1 MSHDSHYVTNHLST
15 SPTRFRDNVSF
26 ETSSSSDRLK
36 RGDYILRQLSLEGVS
51 CCNRPPRRLF
61 RSCTPPTTPTSAQ
74 SARHPSRTLGITALT
89 TATLHRHSGCDTRC
103 NDTNWLLHGWI
114 VPTVTMSALPSA
126 PLRTARTPPHRTAR
140 SVTCIETATF

>member
-1 MSHDSHYVTNHLST
+1 LSHDSHYVTNHLST

-26 ETSSSSDRLK
+26 ETRSSSDSLK

-51 CCNRPPRRLF
+51 RCNRPSHGSF

-114 VPTVTMSALPSA
+114 VPTVTTSALPSA
-126 PLRTARTPPHRTAR
+126 PSKTARTHPRRTAR
-140 SVTCIETATF
+140 SAICIETVSF